1 MTVSAEG
8 REEDEADVDALHR
21 DLAEA
26 REHLAAT
33 SEVLTALGRS
43 ASDLDAVLGAVV
55 ENARRLCRADAAQ
68 IQLVAGDAYRLACST
83 GLSDEYI
90 AHTLRNP
97 VRFDRRTMIGRV
109 GIDRRTQQ
117 IPDVLADPEYGRFDN
132 QRVGGFRTTMA
143 APMLLDDEVVGVLC
157 IWRTEVDPFDDRSA
171 ALLTTFAA
179 QAAIAIRNVDLVRA
193 LEERGVE
200 LASKI
205 EQLEALGE
213 VGEAVS
219 SSLDLDQVLATI
231 VTRSR
236 CPTCVP
242 HRSIRTCNAFM
253 TPAGDRSSRC
263 RCCVRTAS
271 WERSWCAA

>member
-1 MTVSAEG
+1 MTVSTEG

-97 VRFDRRTMIGRV
+97 VQFDRRTMIGRV